1 VGSSKR
7 CVSGVERTGAVP
19 NAGAG
24 VAMMLACNCLLV
36 IVGLWL
42 WLQRLGGGAGL
53 STAFFVKRLRGR
65 LGHNSLYLRSY
76 WVGLHT

>member
-24 VAMMLACNCLLV
+24 VAMVLV
-36 IVGLWL
+36 
-42 WLQRLGGGAGL
+42 
-53 STAFFVKRLRGR
+53 
-65 LGHNSLYLRSY
+65 
-76 WVGLHT
+76 